1 MENMENIEKSKLFNK
16 RIKRDVES
24 LFKLYPHNKLCI
36 DNNLNYIIIN
46 IYENDNELNP
56 IYKFIIKKYY
66 PFSPPD
72 IYYKNLPY
80 ENIYKILSPREQ
92 KYLTFLT
99 KKECLCCESVLCSNN
114 WNITLN
120 FIDIIN
126 EINNYRKIKKNI
138 FIKILADKIKDK
150 YLTNDINLDC
160 YLFGV

>member
-1 MENMENIEKSKLFNK
+1 MENIEKSKFFNK

-24 LFKLYPHNKLCI
+24 LFQLYPHNKLYT
-36 DNNLNYIIIN
+36 DNSLNHIIIN
-46 IYENDNELNP
+46 IYENKNDNENNS

-66 PFSPPD
+66 PFSSPD
-72 IYYKNLPY
+72 VYYKNLPY
-80 ENIYKILSPREQ
+80 ENVYKITSQREQ
-92 KYLTFLT
+92 KYLYLLT

-120 FIDIIN
+120 FFDIIK

-150 YLTNDINLDC
+150 YLVNDIDLDG
-160 YLFGV
+160 YLFGI